1 VWVVYAAGFTCIIR
15 IHLITHSHT
24 HTHSLYISLSVSIQ
38 HTHTHTHTVV
48 IIVNN
53 PTVTRTVDKKNTV
66 TEHLEDELDDRVLS
80 AFLKYARV
88 CMWECVC
95 VCGSVYVYMGVCSV
109 YVYVGVC
116 MDDRVMSAFLKCAR
130 ECMCAL

>member
-1 VWVVYAAGFTCIIR
+1 VYVGVCMCM
-15 IHLITHSHT
+15 
-24 HTHSLYISLSVSIQ
+24 
-38 HTHTHTHTVV
+38 
-48 IIVNN
+48 
-53 PTVTRTVDKKNTV
+53 
-66 TEHLEDELDDRVLS
+66 
-80 AFLKYARV
+80 

-95 VCGSVYVYMGVCSV
+95 VCGSAVCFPQVRTHVCVCVYGSVYVYMGVCSVYVYMGVCSV